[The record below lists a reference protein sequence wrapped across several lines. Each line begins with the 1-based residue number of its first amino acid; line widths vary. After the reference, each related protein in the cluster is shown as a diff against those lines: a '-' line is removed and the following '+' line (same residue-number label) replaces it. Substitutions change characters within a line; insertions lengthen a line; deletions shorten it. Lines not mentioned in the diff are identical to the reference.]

1 MKRSLVSMFVLVL
14 AFSLVLVPCLYSQAT
29 KDTKTGKD
37 RFDGPVMSIDKTTST
52 ITLRQTGKNATWT
65 IVYTKDTTFTYRNQ
79 PSTVDEV
86 KEGRRIIVLGS
97 FEKGSNKMTASR
109 IDIREGK

>member
-1 MKRSLVSMFVLVL
+1 MRRSLVSMFVLAL

-29 KDTKTGKD
+29 KDTKSGQD
-37 RFDGPVMSIDKTTST
+37 RFDGTVMSINKTTST
-52 ITLRQTGKNATWT
+52 ITLRQTGKTATWT
-65 IVYTKDTTFTYRNQ
+65 IVYTKDTTFTYRNG
-79 PSTVDEV
+79 PSTLDEV
-86 KEGRRIIVLGS
+86 KDGRRVIILGS